1 MLQSRSKMK
10 TGETKSLGGYLLTV
24 STHTA
29 MKFFV
34 SDSVPVNT
42 LTMSQVTGHTARMVE
57 EICEIT

>member
-1 MLQSRSKMK
+1 MN

-34 SDSVPVNT
+34 SDSVPANT
-42 LTMSQVTGHTARMVE
+42 LTTSQVTGDTVRVVSME
-57 EICEIT
+57 ETCEVT